1 MEPSILSINGL
12 TKRYGR
18 VLALDGLNLDI
29 PAGTVFGILGP
40 NGSGK
45 TTTLGS
51 VLGVLR
57 PTGGTYTWFG
67 NDERSINKHKIGA
80 LLEQPN
86 FYPYLSGRQN
96 LSVISAIKQA
106 GEENIDQALDQVRL
120 LARAGSRF
128 STYSFGMK
136 QRLALAAAL
145 LTNPEVV
152 VLDEPTNGLDPEG
165 IIEVRQLIKQIGAMG
180 KTVILAS
187 HLLDEVE
194 KVCTDVAILRTGKL
208 LEVRQVGGDNGSARF
223 YRMRAASESDG
234 PKLNTLPQLEVI
246 SHIDGF
252 TIVQSALSAGELNRL
267 CFESGITLA
276 HLSDYRRSLEDEFL
290 EITNRK

>member
-1 MEPSILSINGL
+1 M
-12 TKRYGR
+12 
-18 VLALDGLNLDI
+18 ALDGLNLDI

-67 NDERSINKHKIGA
+67 NAERGINKHKIGA

-96 LSVISAIKQA
+96 LKVVAAIKQA

-120 LARAGSRF
+120 LGRAGSRF

-145 LTNPEVV
+145 LTDPEVV

-165 IIEVRQLIKQIGAMG
+165 IIEVRQLIKQIGALG

-194 KVCTDVAILRTGKL
+194 KVCTNVAILRTGKL
-208 LEVRQVGGDNGSARF
+208 LEVRQVGGGNESARF
-223 YRMRAASESDG
+223 YKIRFASESDG
-234 PKLNTLPQLEVI
+234 AKLKVLPQLEVI
-246 SHIDGF
+246 SQADGF
-252 TIVQSALSAGELNRL
+252 IIVQSALTAAEVNRL

-276 HLSDYRRSLEDEFL
+276 HLSEYRRSLEDEFL